1 MTAKRRYA
9 IFQAVIVGAIGC
21 AQSMAVI
28 KIQLQPFGCTKAVLW
43 LYLFAVY
50 LMLKYINF

>member
-1 MTAKRRYA
+1 MTAKRQYA
-9 IFQAVIVGAIGC
+9 IFQALIVGAIGC

-28 KIQLQPFGCTKAVLW
+28 KIQLQPYGCTKAVLW

-50 LMLKYINF
+50 LKKR

>member
-9 IFQAVIVGAIGC
+9 TFQAVIVGAIGC

-28 KIQLQPFGCTKAVLW
+28 KIQLQPFGCTKAVFW
-43 LYLFAVY
+43 LYLFAVWP
-50 LMLKYINF
+50 

>member
-9 IFQAVIVGAIGC
+9 IFQAAFVGAIGC

-43 LYLFAVY
+43 LYLFTV
-50 LMLKYINF
+50 

>member
-1 MTAKRRYA
+1 MTAKRRYG
-9 IFQAVIVGAIGC
+9 IFQAVFVGAIGC

-50 LMLKYINF
+50 VWSVLT

>member
-1 MTAKRRYA
+1 MTAKRLYA

-28 KIQLQPFGCTKAVLW
+28 KTQLQPFGCKKAVPW
-43 LYLFAVY
+43 LYLFAV
-50 LMLKYINF
+50 